1 MTNDLRNLYIEMLR
15 RPFWTHI
22 AKVTK
27 HSDNSYEIIV
37 EPHYSLDTGLYYVQH
52 FWRLIPNE

>member
-1 MTNDLRNLYIEMLR
+1 MLR